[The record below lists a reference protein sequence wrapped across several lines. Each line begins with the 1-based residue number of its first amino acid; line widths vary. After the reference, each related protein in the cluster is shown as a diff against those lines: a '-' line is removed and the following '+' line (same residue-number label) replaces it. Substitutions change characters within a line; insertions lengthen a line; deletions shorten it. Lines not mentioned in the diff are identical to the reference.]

1 MLVKARR
8 RITLDKLHKWAGLV
22 AALWLLVLAITGAMQ
37 LNRQQW
43 RWQWTSGLAL
53 DESIAAHDDKYL
65 WRHHQVNPDLPNIR
79 VASGAAGAFLTR
91 DSGKS
96 WTPLPFGNEIVRNVA
111 VLEPAGSGSAWTVY
125 AGTDDGVWR
134 LDTASAKFVP
144 EGLQG
149 QSVNSLS
156 LGAERMVA
164 AVNMSQLLERSIDS
178 QGKSWAPVHLAP
190 LPPDA
195 GASAVDLGRWLQDI
209 HLGRGL
215 FGGIID
221 WALWNAVAAGLVVMS
236 LTGIAYWAIMRWC
249 NQARQKPKPERPSS
263 NVLRYAQKSIQWSFR
278 IHAMIIGVA
287 LAVPLLLVFLTGIYQ
302 NHRGDVQMMFR
313 KINVPASIL
322 PPAYRGDSWRGQVMN
337 VALIEDP
344 RGEALVVGN
353 RRGIFAS
360 SDLGQS
366 WTRDA
371 GFKGPAMRI
380 RKISGKLY
388 VPGRMMRRVQ
398 VRENGVW
405 RELAVPKPV
414 VMVNEMSAGPGGT
427 IWWTRGNTIFRTS
440 TTGQMRG
447 KEHNVLPK
455 IGYLPWASFAAELHE
470 GTLIWKHWKWINDVF
485 ALLGLMLVVTGF
497 LRWRKRRW

>member
-1 MLVKARR
+1 
-8 RITLDKLHKWAGLV
+8 
-22 AALWLLVLAITGAMQ
+22 
-37 LNRQQW
+37 
-43 RWQWTSGLAL
+43 
-53 DESIAAHDDKYL
+53 
-65 WRHHQVNPDLPNIR
+65 
-79 VASGAAGAFLTR
+79 
-91 DSGKS
+91 
-96 WTPLPFGNEIVRNVA
+96 
-111 VLEPAGSGSAWTVY
+111 
-125 AGTDDGVWR
+125 
-134 LDTASAKFVP
+134 
-144 EGLQG
+144 
-149 QSVNSLS
+149 
-156 LGAERMVA
+156 
-164 AVNMSQLLERSIDS
+164 
-178 QGKSWAPVHLAP
+178 
-190 LPPDA
+190 
-195 GASAVDLGRWLQDI
+195 
-209 HLGRGL
+209 
-215 FGGIID
+215 
-221 WALWNAVAAGLVVMS
+221 MS

-249 NQARQKPKPERPSS
+249 NQARQKPKAERPSS

-287 LAVPLLLVFLTGIYQ
+287 LAVPLLLVFLTGLYQ

-366 WTRDA
+366 WTREA

-398 VRENGVW
+398 VREHGVW
-405 RELAVPKPV
+405 RELAVPRPV

-440 TTGQMRG
+440 TTGQCPSS
-447 KEHNVLPK
+447 EHSAQ
-455 IGYLPWASFAAELHE
+455 IAA
-470 GTLIWKHWKWINDVF
+470 
-485 ALLGLMLVVTGF
+485 
-497 LRWRKRRW
+497 